1 MEQSIRTLR
10 SRAQA
15 SMQLALTLA
24 LVTACSVN
32 LALLYSLL
40 QQRF

>member
-1 MEQSIRTLR
+1 MEQSIRMIR

-15 SMQLALTLA
+15 SLHLALTLA

-32 LALLYSLL
+32 VALLYS
-40 QQRF
+40 RF